1 MTAHQPV
8 EREAWDRLIDSLR
21 PETLL
26 SPSEGLGT
34 VFSGL
39 QRPECVLTHSSGNL
53 FVSDRRGGVLKI
65 RPDGSQT
72 LIGNPSVV
80 GNSSLLPNGI
90 AMQRDVGFLV
100 ANLGESGGVW
110 RICA

>member
-21 PETLL
+21 PDAPLA
-26 SPSEGLGT
+26 SGEGLGT

-53 FVSDRRGGVLKI
+53 FVSDRRG
-65 RPDGSQT
+65 
-72 LIGNPSVV
+72 
-80 GNSSLLPNGI
+80 
-90 AMQRDVGFLV
+90 A
-100 ANLGESGGVW
+100 
-110 RICA
+110 